1 MLNLT
6 LYLCFIQSLDM
17 EKIDKTLDQVL
28 VRAELNLTKLEQ
40 IHEVRSGNNTHTEK
54 FEMSHK

>member
-40 IHEVRSGNNTHTEK
+40 IHEVRSGNNTHNREI
-54 FEMSHK
+54 